1 MLRPLLLMLLFSL
14 ALPADGFFN
23 LFLSQAEVRKL
34 MGLQA
39 ELFYVR
45 EGIINE
51 YAIKFVVPV
60 PAQIHKLH
68 FTWENLVGR
77 PLPYT
82 MSVDIS
88 NPSALSSSLNISQ
101 AGEIPVSGL
110 QTWAL
115 SLHCGPYDAEVD
127 LSLRVSVSLSRKNI
141 TSLEFRRKKICLKD
155 KSYISPEE
163 VLIAASGTTSGGQV
177 FYAAIGCACAFIAAI
192 FVLIMAYYVRDKKAR
207 RHRDPLQESRGLSSA
222 CSVERGTG
230 VGPAQTFL
238 SPETPPP
245 ASAASGSSYR
255 RLDDRPS
262 DPRELYERIQEI
274 TIQRCRVRLLSVE
287 MEGTFGRVYRGSYH
301 EEGVSSP
308 KDVLVKTAAEHA
320 SQSQVALLLRE
331 GLALYGLSNP
341 ALLPVL
347 GVSIEDRSAPFL
359 LYPHTGYRNMKR
371 FLQKCKQ
378 SEGPMR
384 TLTTQEVVEMALQ
397 AARGVQYLHKKRLVH
412 RDLAARNCV
421 VDDELR
427 VQITDNALARD
438 LFPQDYH
445 CLGDNENRPIKWLA
459 IESLLNKT
467 FTTASDVWAF
477 GVFLW
482 ELTTLAQ
489 QPYVEVDPFEMATY
503 LRDGYRLAQPINCPD
518 ELFSV
523 MAYCWAMSAGER
535 PTFNQLIIC
544 LQEFHIQL
552 TRYV

>member
-1 MLRPLLLMLLFSL
+1 MLRRYLVILVLLV
-14 ALPADGFFN
+14 ARPAACYFN
-23 LFLSQAEVRKL
+23 LFLSYAEVHRL
-34 MGLQA
+34 LGLEG

-45 EGIINE
+45 EGVINE
-51 YAIKFVVPV
+51 YAMKFIVPV
-60 PAQIHKLH
+60 QAHIHKLH

-88 NPSALSSSLNISQ
+88 NPSVLSSSLNVSQ
-101 AGEIPVSGL
+101 IGEVPVGGS

-115 SLHCGPYDAEVD
+115 SLHCGPYNVEVD
-127 LSLRVSVSLSRKNI
+127 LSLRINVSLPRKNT
-141 TSLEFRRKKICLKD
+141 TSLEFKRKKICMK
-155 KSYISPEE
+155 KESYTQPEE
-163 VLIAASGTTSGGQV
+163 VLVAASDSTSGGQV
-177 FYAAIGCACAFIAAI
+177 FYVAIGCACAFMAAI
-192 FVLIMAYYVRDKKAR
+192 FVLIMAYYVRDKKTR

-222 CSVERGTG
+222 CSMERGTG

-245 ASAASGSSYR
+245 TSAASGSSYR
-255 RLDDRPS
+255 RLDDRPN
-262 DPRELYERIQEI
+262 RELHERIQEI
-274 TIQRCRVRLLSVE
+274 TVQRCRVRLLSIE
-287 MEGTFGRVYRGSYH
+287 LEGTFGRVYRGSYH
-301 EEGVSSP
+301 EEGALTP

-331 GLALYGLSNP
+331 GLALYGLSHP

-359 LYPHTGYRNMKR
+359 LYPHTGYKNMKR
-371 FLQKCKQ
+371 FLLRCKF
-378 SEGPMR
+378 SNEGPPR
-384 TLTTQEVVEMALQ
+384 ALTTQEVVEMALQ
-397 AARGVQYLHKKRLVH
+397 AARGVQYLHRKRLVH

-421 VDDELR
+421 VDDDLR

-477 GVFLW
+477 GVLLW

-489 QPYVEVDPFEMATY
+489 QPYGEVDPFEMASY
-503 LRDGYRLAQPINCPD
+503 LREGYRLAQPINCPD
-518 ELFSV
+518 ELFAV
-523 MAYCWAMSAGER
+523 MAYCWAMSAEER
-535 PTFNQLIIC
+535 PTFSQLIIC
-544 LQEFHIQL
+544 LQDFHTQL

>member
-1 MLRPLLLMLLFSL
+1 MIRQLPILLLFGVAL
-14 ALPADGFFN
+14 ATNNKSFN
-23 LFLSQAEVRKL
+23 LFLSQTEVRKL

-45 EGIINE
+45 DGVVNE

-60 PAQIHKLH
+60 PAQVQKLH
-68 FTWENLVGR
+68 FTWENFDPD
-77 PLPYT
+77 PLPY
-82 MSVDIS
+82 SLFVDIS
-88 NPSALSSSLNISQ
+88 NPSALSGSLNISQ
-101 AGEIPVSGL
+101 TGVIPVGYI

-115 SLHCGPYDAEVD
+115 TLHCGPYDVEVD
-127 LSLRVSVSLSRKNI
+127 LSIRINVSVKTNL
-141 TSLEFRRKKICLKD
+141 TSLEFKRKKICLKD
-155 KSYISPEE
+155 KSYIEPEE
-163 VLIAASGTTSGGQV
+163 VLVAAPGTTSGGQI

-192 FVLIMAYYVRDKKAR
+192 FVLVLAYYVRDKKTR

-262 DPRELYERIQEI
+262 RELHERIQEI
-274 TIQRCRVRLLSVE
+274 TVQRCRVRLLSIE

-301 EEGVSSP
+301 EEGALSP
-308 KDVLVKTAAEHA
+308 RDVLVKTAAEHA

-331 GLALYGLSNP
+331 GLALYGLSHP

-371 FLQKCKQ
+371 FLLRCKLS
-378 SEGPMR
+378 SEGPPR
-384 TLTTQEVVEMALQ
+384 ALTTQEVVEMALQ
-397 AARGVQYLHKKRLVH
+397 AAKGVQYLHKKRLIH

-421 VDDELR
+421 VDDDLR

-459 IESLLNKT
+459 IESLLTKT

-477 GVFLW
+477 GVLLW

-489 QPYVEVDPFEMATY
+489 QPYVEVDPFEMASY

-518 ELFSV
+518 ELFAV
-523 MAYCWAMSAGER
+523 MAYCWAMSAEER
-535 PTFNQLIIC
+535 PTFSQLIIC
-544 LQEFHIQL
+544 LQDFHTQL

>member
-1 MLRPLLLMLLFSL
+1 MLLKL
-14 ALPADGFFN
+14 AVLLSVLVRPGASYFN

-45 EGIINE
+45 EGVINE

-60 PAQIHKLH
+60 PAQVHKLH
-68 FTWENLVGR
+68 FTWENLAGR
-77 PLPYT
+77 PLPYA

-88 NPSALSSSLNISQ
+88 NPSALTSSLNISQ
-101 AGEIPVSGL
+101 AGEIPVGGL

-115 SLHCGPYDAEVD
+115 SLHCGLYDAEVD
-127 LSLRVSVSLSRKNI
+127 LSLRINVSLSRRNT
-141 TSLEFRRKKICLKD
+141 TSLDFRRKKICLKD
-155 KSYISPEE
+155 KSNVGAEE
-163 VLIAASGTTSGGQV
+163 VLVAASGSTSSGQV

-192 FVLIMAYYVRDKKAR
+192 FVLVIAYYVRDKKAR

-222 CSVERGTG
+222 CSVERSTG

-238 SPETPPP
+238 SSETPPP
-245 ASAASGSSYR
+245 ASATSTSTYR

-262 DPRELYERIQEI
+262 RELHERIQEI
-274 TIQRCRVRLLSVE
+274 TVQRCRVRLLSIE

-301 EEGVSSP
+301 EEGATSP
-308 KDVLVKTAAEHA
+308 RDVLVKTAAEHA

-331 GLALYGLSNP
+331 GLALYGLSHP
-341 ALLPVL
+341 VLLPVL

-371 FLQKCKQ
+371 FLLRCKLS
-378 SEGPMR
+378 SEGPPR
-384 TLTTQEVVEMALQ
+384 ALTTQEVVEMALQ
-397 AARGVQYLHKKRLVH
+397 AAKGVQYLHRKRLVH

-421 VDDELR
+421 VDDDLR

-467 FTTASDVWAF
+467 FSTASDVWAF
-477 GVFLW
+477 GVLLW
-482 ELTTLAQ
+482 ELMTLAQ
-489 QPYVEVDPFEMATY
+489 QPYVEVDAFEMASY

-518 ELFSV
+518 ELFAV
-523 MAYCWAMSAGER
+523 MAYCWAMSADER
-535 PTFNQLIIC
+535 PTFSQLIVC
-544 LQEFHIQL
+544 LQDFHTQL